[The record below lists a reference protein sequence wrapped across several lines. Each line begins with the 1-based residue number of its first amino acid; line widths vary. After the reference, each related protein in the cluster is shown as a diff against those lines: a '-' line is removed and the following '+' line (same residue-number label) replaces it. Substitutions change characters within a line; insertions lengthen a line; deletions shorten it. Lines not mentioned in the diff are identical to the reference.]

1 MFAENSNA
9 RFLRDTHPVDEHLRR
24 IGTALGITT
33 ARPGNGQ
40 VQHRKHPVVGEVE
53 RPIVDGERRNLE
65 VRLRTVDVVEPEV
78 PADVVRGDTPV
89 VPRAVNGERL
99 SRAMC

>member
-1 MFAENSNA
+1 MGSPPPDPATA
-9 RFLRDTHPVDEHLRR
+9 RFNTGKR
-24 IGTALGITT
+24 
-33 ARPGNGQ
+33 
-40 VQHRKHPVVGEVE
+40 PVVGEVE

-78 PADVVRGDTPV
+78 HAAVVPGDTPV